1 MKKDITIPEVKGIH
15 LAAVR
20 EWNKDFRTHDW
31 NVYILNENTFPV
43 ETILIVSDGSD
54 KKDITSTMR
63 HSLKILPAK
72 SFAKI
77 ELLQPEILK
86 LNNKFSVT
94 YFAENTMFHKQ
105 FLFKKNS
112 ISESAQGE
120 IPLMKE
126 EGVLAS

>member
-1 MKKDITIPEVKGIH
+1 MKKDIEIPEVKGVY

-31 NVYILNENTFPV
+31 NVYILNENNFPI
-43 ETILIVSDGSD
+43 ETVLIVSSGSD

-72 SFAKI
+72 SFAKV

-86 LNNKFSVT
+86 LNNEFSVS
-94 YFAENTMFHKQ
+94 YFAENTMFHKK
-105 FLFKKNS
+105 FLFKKNT
-112 ISESAQGE
+112 IKESAQGE

-126 EGVLAS
+126 EGILAD